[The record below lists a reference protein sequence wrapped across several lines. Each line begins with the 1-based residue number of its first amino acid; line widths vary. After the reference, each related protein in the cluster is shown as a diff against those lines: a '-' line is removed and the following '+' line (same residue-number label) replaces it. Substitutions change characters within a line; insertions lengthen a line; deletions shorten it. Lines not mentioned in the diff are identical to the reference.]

1 MSGIEIS
8 NKQLLNEIVK
18 GNKELQLAIQAVKVK
33 SVCKN
38 WRNKSRLVKTE
49 KETEELEKRV
59 EFLERNQK
67 KNSIIIFGLER
78 KERYITPDSII
89 ELLKNYLN
97 IQLVGND
104 LITYTLLLKHIIV
117 Q

>member
-8 NKQLLNEIVK
+8 NKQLLNEIVE
-18 GNKELQLAIQAVKVK
+18 GNKELQLEIQVVEVEVSVKIVEI
-33 SVCKN
+33 SH
-38 WRNKSRLVKTE
+38 RLVKTE
-49 KETEELEKRV
+49 KETEELKKRV

-89 ELLKNYLN
+89 ELLN
-97 IQLVGND
+97 
-104 LITYTLLLKHIIV
+104 
-117 Q
+117 